1 LPAPTV
7 SKAAAAAVA
16 SPAAATSP
24 AGALDA
30 WTAQWVSLRRAQIAA
45 EFESLSAAEQSDWV
59 DRLRAHLADR
69 GVHPSIRKRLD
80 SHGWRHQLVQG
91 EFLKFYKGPDW
102 DKPTP
107 QELLSIAAEQSS
119 RRP

>member
-1 LPAPTV
+1 MAAAPGP
-7 SKAAAAAVA
+7 AAAV
-16 SPAAATSP
+16 SP

-30 WTAQWVSLRRAQIAA
+30 WAAQWVSQRRVQIAA
-45 EFESLSAAEQSDWV
+45 EFESLPAAEQAEWV
-59 DRLRAHLADR
+59 DRLRMHLADR
-69 GVHPSIRKRLD
+69 GVHPSIRKRLE

-107 QELLSIAAEQSS
+107 QDLLAIAAEQSS
-119 RRP
+119 RRT